1 MMVKEQYIEW
11 IEKVFYKYN
20 LSGSLLEKTYTDG
33 VKNNDLTCCYVD
45 GRIKNSKKLRKEL
58 NEIVEKFLEDY
69 PEATKPLYS

>member
-45 GRIKNSKKLRKEL
+45 GRIKSSKKLRKEL
-58 NEIVEKFLEDY
+58 NEIVGKFLEDY
-69 PEATKPLYS
+69 PEATRPLYI